1 MNKQHQT
8 AALVCTLAVGMG
20 LILYLSP
27 TPGDEGNSAAIANL
41 KQAAIQNL
49 RAPSADA
56 STERS
61 DRTYEEKQ
69 TLVFDLAQA
78 LSPSSRDALDAIKAA
93 QNFCQ
98 NQSDKNACLQS
109 IGQQLPEPQ
118 NKRWDDIRTK
128 LPQLNARLANM
139 PQNAHAPLAER
150 LAVISQARHTILGAD
165 DAKLLFGK
173 EEALISYQAALNQ
186 FIQSKPVDMPLAQR
200 MQHADA
206 LKKQFLGDYQS
217 TPTPQDNYQKYL
229 DALALAKIDAKND
242 QELADIRLRIRTTYL
257 GAEQAKTMA
266 AQDEW
271 QQNQQQ
277 RMRQY
282 QDEKTQILAQYTS
295 QPNAAQQAVELD
307 ALRKKW
313 FTTN

>member
-1 MNKQHQT
+1 MNKHHKT
-8 AALVCTLAVGMG
+8 AALVFTLAVGMG
-20 LILYLSP
+20 LVLYLSP

-41 KQAAIQNL
+41 KNAAIQNL
-49 RAPSADA
+49 RAPSAHA
-56 STERS
+56 STEAGDRS
-61 DRTYEEKQ
+61 YEEKQ
-69 TLVFDLAQA
+69 TLIFDLAQA

-93 QNFCQ
+93 HNFCQ
-98 NQSDKNACLQS
+98 KQSDKNACLQS

-150 LAVISQARHTILGAD
+150 LAVISQARHTLLGAE
-165 DAKLLFGK
+165 DAELLFGK
-173 EEALISYQAALNQ
+173 EEALISYQAALHQ
-186 FIQSKPVDMPLAQR
+186 FIQSNPVDMPLAQR
-200 MQHADA
+200 LQHVAA
-206 LKKQFLGDYQS
+206 LKKQVLGEYPS

-229 DALALAKIDAKND
+229 EALALAKIDAKTE

-257 GAEQAKTMA
+257 GAEQAKAMA
-266 AQDEW
+266 AQDDW
-271 QQNQQQ
+271 QQQQQQ

-295 QPNAAQQAVELD
+295 QPNPAQQAVELD